1 MLTTL
6 WGHFLDVLSVGNVA
20 CYKGVL
26 RWQIINKSTI
36 KASFSPKWGVFSDKK
51 YQITVRYCQWNSRQ

>member
-1 MLTTL
+1 MLMTL
-6 WGHFLDVLSVGNVA
+6 WGHFLNVPNVANVA

-26 RWQIINKSTI
+26 HWEKIIKSTI

-51 YQITVRYCQWNSRQ
+51 YQITVRYGQWNSRQ